1 MTAYYNEWDAQAAAW
16 LRELIKQGHIAD
28 GEVDERDIK
37 EVKPEDL
44 RGFTQC
50 HFFAGIG
57 GWSVALR
64 LAGWADD
71 RPVWTGSPP
80 CQPFSVAGRG
90 KGIEDDRHIA
100 PVWLDL
106 VKECR
111 PPILFGEQ
119 VAAATSKD
127 GWLDSLQDALEA
139 EGYATGAA
147 VLPACSVNAPHIRQ
161 RLWFTGRLENTD
173 TIGRGGR
180 SQGYCGTQKDGQATQ
195 NQATRSGCI
204 SGLADTELRGCKCQS
219 QQQPAGV
226 QRKVVKKNTSRVTV
240 GTHGSSVGGLA
251 DTTSVRHATTQDRGS
266 IGAQQEKGR
275 MLEFEGACSHGGLA
289 NANSPRLQGHGRF
302 EQQHGEERREES
314 IGLRTQGSNLSTA
327 DAPKTQWEN
336 PDWLWCRDGKW
347 RPVESSTFPLAH
359 GIPARVG
366 RLRGYGN
373 AIVPQVAA
381 EVIQVMMEY
390 CDD

>member
-28 GEVDERDIK
+28 GVVDERDIK
-37 EVKPEDL
+37 EVEPADL
-44 RGFTQC
+44 QEFTQC

-57 GWSVALR
+57 GWSAALR
-64 LAGWADD
+64 IAGWDD
-71 RPVWTGSPP
+71 ERPVWTGSPP

-90 KGIEDDRHIA
+90 KGIDDDRHIA
-100 PVWLDL
+100 PIWLDL

-111 PPILFGEQ
+111 PPVLFGEQ

-127 GWLDSLQDALEA
+127 GWLDALQDALEN

-161 RLWFTGRLENTD
+161 RLWFTARLENPSS
-173 TIGRGGR
+173 IGRCGR
-180 SQGYCGTQKDGQATQ
+180 RERHYEAEGNRPNAE
-195 NQATRSGCI
+195 AEV
-204 SGLADTELRGCKCQS
+204 A
-219 QQQPAGV
+219 
-226 QRKVVKKNTSRVTV
+226 
-240 GTHGSSVGGLA
+240 GSSTFGGLA
-251 DTTSVRHATTQDRGS
+251 DTASQRSQGCSRSSQARGFGCPSSSSASGLGNTHQPRLEGHTWEDNETEGRAQSDRSAAETGVS
-266 IGAQQEKGR
+266 
-275 MLEFEGACSHGGLA
+275 GGLA
-289 NANSPRLQGHGRF
+289 DATSQRLEKQVLQRRHCVVELQEGLLPNDRPLFNARQPSGH
-302 EQQHGEERREES
+302 
-314 IGLRTQGSNLSTA
+314 
-327 DAPKTQWEN
+327 APETQWGS
-336 PDWLWCRDGKW
+336 PDWLFCRDGKW

-381 EVIQVMMEY
+381 EVVQVMME
-390 CDD
+390 DDV

>member
-28 GEVDERDIK
+28 GVVDERDIK
-37 EVKPEDL
+37 EVEPADL
-44 RGFTQC
+44 REFTQC

-90 KGIEDDRHIA
+90 KGIDDDRHIA

-127 GWLDSLQDALEA
+127 GWLDSLQDALEN

-161 RLWFTGRLENTD
+161 RLWFTARLGDTQQPRLEGHAWTD
-173 TIGRGGR
+173 NGTQGRAQSDRSATETGVSGGLGYANNSR
-180 SQGYCGTQKDGQATQ
+180 SQRRANFTSGQAVEKQ
-195 NQATRSGCI
+195 
-204 SGLADTELRGCKCQS
+204 
-219 QQQPAGV
+219 
-226 QRKVVKKNTSRVTV
+226 
-240 GTHGSSVGGLA
+240 
-251 DTTSVRHATTQDRGS
+251 
-266 IGAQQEKGR
+266 GAQFIGTN
-275 MLEFEGACSHGGLA
+275 SNDSA
-289 NANSPRLQGHGRF
+289 NA
-302 EQQHGEERREES
+302 
-314 IGLRTQGSNLSTA
+314 
-327 DAPKTQWEN
+327 PKPQWGN

-347 RPVESSTFPLAH
+347 RPVEPSTFPLAH

-390 CDD
+390 GND